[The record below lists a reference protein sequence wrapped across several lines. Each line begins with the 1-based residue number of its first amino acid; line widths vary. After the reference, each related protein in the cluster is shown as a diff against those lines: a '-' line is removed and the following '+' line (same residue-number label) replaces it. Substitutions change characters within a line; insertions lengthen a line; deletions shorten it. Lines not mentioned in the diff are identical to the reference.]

1 MGSSPRSR
9 TGMVKALSSRLG
21 FIGLGKMGLPMAHNL
36 GRAGFQLSVFDQSQ
50 AAMQAFERSSVRVC
64 ASPLEVAQQAD
75 ILFTMLPESRHVRA
89 ALFGSDGA
97 VEGLDKGALVVDMG
111 TGDPLDTLELAAD
124 LAVRGIEFMDAPV
137 CRSPR
142 EAVSGELL
150 ILAGGTV
157 ANLVRVRPAFDA
169 LGEQI
174 FHVGGVGAGLRLKL
188 VNNYLAMVQMVVA
201 AEGLMFAAKL
211 GIDRQIAIELFSKT
225 PAGKGQLLTNYPR
238 KVLRGDVTPDFPL
251 SMGLKDLALALKLGA
266 FTGVPLPL
274 GAAARELYALAK
286 PWGRADE
293 DCSAMLLLLE
303 DIARVAHAPVP
314 QVPQPP
320 VTP

>member
-124 LAVRGIEFMDAPV
+124 LAVRGIEFMDAP
-137 CRSPR
+137 
-142 EAVSGELL
+142 
-150 ILAGGTV
+150 AGGTV